1 MATIRKVQKK
11 KTCNLLTLPEDIL
24 KDLNITGGDFVI
36 IEKVKD
42 TIVIKKII
50 LNK

>member
-36 IEKVKD
+36 IEKKD
-42 TIVIKKII
+42 DSIVIRKII
-50 LNK
+50 L